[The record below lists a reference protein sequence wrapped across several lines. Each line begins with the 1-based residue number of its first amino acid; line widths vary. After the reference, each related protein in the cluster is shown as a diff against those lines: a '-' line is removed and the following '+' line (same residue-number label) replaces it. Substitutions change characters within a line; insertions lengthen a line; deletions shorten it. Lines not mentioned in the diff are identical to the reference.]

1 MTEYI
6 SKKVTIF
13 LCRKLEIDD
22 EETDLYELGVEVIVS
37 TLITSGVIL
46 LMSLILCNFAG
57 AIVFLSCFITVRN
70 YSGGYHARTRMG
82 CFATSITCYLISY
95 GITCAVGYTANY
107 AGEVVLTIGLVTAL
121 FLFWRMAPVENP
133 NKRLKPEWK
142 KHNRIMTLIL
152 LFIWLLLSGFGI
164 LLNAKELVRQIW
176 AALIV
181 IAGLLRMAR
190 R

>member
-6 SKKVTIF
+6 SKKLTML

-22 EETDLYELGVEVIVS
+22 EETDLYELGVEVIFS
-37 TLITSGVIL
+37 TLITSGAIL

-57 AIVFLSCFITVRN
+57 AIVFLSCFITIRN
-70 YSGGYHARTRMG
+70 YSGGYHAGTRIG
-82 CFATSITCYLISY
+82 CFVTSIACYLVSY
-95 GITCAVGYTANY
+95 GITYAVGYTANY
-107 AGEVVLTIGLVTAL
+107 VGEVILTIGLVAAL
-121 FLFWRMAPVENP
+121 FLFWCMAPVENP

-142 KHNRIMTLIL
+142 KHNRIMTFIL
-152 LFIWLLLSGFGI
+152 LFIWLLFSGLCI

-176 AALIV
+176 ATIIV
-181 IAGLLRMAR
+181 IAGLLWMVR